1 MQIIADTATLYT
13 PEEGKALG
21 VTIIPVFVVIE
32 GKSYKDL
39 EEMSSERFLELV
51 EAGAVPTSS
60 QPAIGDLIELFEKNE
75 EEKLVLTVGDGLS
88 GAYQNAVGARNTMDH
103 GEKIHVLDSKSLAGP
118 QRYLV
123 QKALVLK
130 EKGLDMARIKEELQT
145 SIDSS
150 VSFVIPVDFNFLKR
164 SGRLTPLAAK
174 IGSMIKIVP
183 ILTQT
188 EDKKRITPFA
198 IKRSGKKAVLAI
210 LDHLKEIGVDENYY
224 ITVCHGGAQ
233 EKAKEVLKII
243 KEKFERTTV
252 DLFQLSPSLITHGGP
267 GCIVIQAIR
276 K

>member
-1 MQIIADTATLYT
+1 MQIISDTATLYT
-13 PEEGKALG
+13 PAEGRELG
-21 VTIIPVFVVIE
+21 VTIIPVYVVMD
-32 GKSYKDL
+32 GKSHKDL
-39 EEMSSERFLELV
+39 EEMSSEKFLELV

-60 QPAIGDLIELFEKNE
+60 QPAIGDLIELFEQDE

-88 GAYQNAVGARNTMDH
+88 GAYQNAMGARNTMEH
-103 GEKIHVLDSKSLAGP
+103 GERIHVMDSKSLAGP

-123 QKALVLK
+123 QKALALK
-130 EKGLDMARIKEELQT
+130 EKGLNMSQIKEELQK

-233 EKAKEVLKII
+233 ERAKEVMKMI
-243 KEKFERTTV
+243 KDKFEQATV
-252 DLFQLSPSLITHGGP
+252 ELFQLSPSLITHGGP

>member
-13 PEEGKALG
+13 PAEGKELG
-21 VTIIPVFVVIE
+21 VTIIPVFVVID

-39 EEMSSERFLELV
+39 EEMSSENFLELV

-60 QPAIGDLIELFEKNE
+60 QPAIGDLIEVFEQND

-88 GAYQNAVGARNTMDH
+88 GAYQNAVGARNTMEN
-103 GEKIHVLDSKSLAGP
+103 GEKIHVMDSKSLAGP
-118 QRYLV
+118 HRYLV
-123 QKALVLK
+123 QKALALK
-130 EKGLDMARIKEELQT
+130 EKGVDMARIKAELQE

-174 IGSMIKIVP
+174 IGSMIKLVP
-183 ILTQT
+183 VLTQT

-198 IKRSGKKAVLAI
+198 IKRSGKKAVMAI
-210 LDHLKEIGVDENYY
+210 LDHLKEIGVNEDYY
-224 ITVCHGGAQ
+224 ITVCHGGVQ
-233 EKAKEVLKII
+233 DKAREVLDMI
-243 KEKFERTTV
+243 KGKFERATV

>member
-21 VTIIPVFVVIE
+21 VTIIPVYVVID

-39 EEMSSERFLELV
+39 EEMSSEKFLELV

-60 QPAIGDLIELFEKNE
+60 QPAIGDLIELFEQDE

-88 GAYQNAVGARNTMDH
+88 GAYQNAMGARNTMEH
-103 GEKIHVLDSKSLAGP
+103 GEKIHVMDSKSLAGP

-123 QKALVLK
+123 QKALTLK
-130 EKGLDMARIKEELQT
+130 EKGLNMSQIKEELQK

-150 VSFVIPVDFNFLKR
+150 ISFVIPVDFNFLKR

-224 ITVCHGGAQ
+224 ITVCHGGAK
-233 EKAKEVLKII
+233 EKAKEVLSMI
-243 KEKFERTTV
+243 KDKFAQTPV
-252 DLFQLSPSLITHGGP
+252 DLFQLSPSLTTHGGP

>member
-21 VTIIPVFVVIE
+21 VTIIPVYVVID

-39 EEMSSERFLELV
+39 EEMSSEKFLELV

-60 QPAIGDLIELFEKNE
+60 QPAIGDLIELFEQDE

-88 GAYQNAVGARNTMDH
+88 GAYQNAMGARNTMEH
-103 GEKIHVLDSKSLAGP
+103 GEKIHVMDSKSLAGP

-123 QKALVLK
+123 QKALTLK
-130 EKGLDMARIKEELQT
+130 EKGLNMSQIKEELQK

-150 VSFVIPVDFNFLKR
+150 ISFVIPVDFNFLKR

-210 LDHLKEIGVDENYY
+210 LDHLKEIGVNEDYY
-224 ITVCHGGAQ
+224 ITVCHGGAH

-243 KEKFERTTV
+243 MEKFEQTTV